1 MKTRYG
7 KFGLAAMLFL
17 LTGCGAGQQ
26 LKKGEEHLAL
36 GEYFDAAAQ
45 FKLAY
50 QKTPAKERE
59 KRGKIAER
67 MAFCYEKTNQ
77 TPKAIAAFR
86 NMGRYRKMTV
96 EERLRFGRLLLKG
109 GQYKEAEKLFQ
120 ALHKENRDDSILIGN
135 GLQSARMAPAW
146 KKNGSRYQVR
156 RMPMLNSRR
165 AEYSPM
171 LVGDQSDVLYFTST
185 RNDAQGDGPSGI
197 TGTKPGDI
205 FRSTKDAK
213 GNWQK
218 PEPVA
223 GGLNTAFDEGACVFS
238 PDQRTM
244 YLTQCEE
251 DAANPR
257 MAQIM
262 TSAMQDAQWGKAEK
276 LEISSDTLSSFAHP
290 AVSPDGK
297 WLYFTSNMPGG
308 EGGLDIWRVAITAHG
323 LGGVENLGKPINT
336 PGNEEFPSFR
346 PNGDLYFSSDGHPGM
361 GGLDIYIARY
371 DKVRQTYTLSH
382 PGYPLNS
389 MADDFGMTFEGFKNK
404 GYFASN
410 RDDGHGWDHLYA
422 FENPEIVQTIKG
434 WVYEIDGY
442 ELPQAQVYL
451 VGNDGTNMR
460 LSVKGD
466 GSFTQEVH
474 PGVDYVMLATCKGY
488 LNHKEETQVI
498 PRKESF
504 EQVIQFPLASITAP
518 VLIDN
523 IFYDLNKATLRPESA
538 QALDKLVQL
547 LNDNPHVAI
556 ELGAHCD
563 YRGTAEYNRQL
574 SQRRAEAVVN
584 YLIEKGISAQRLAAK
599 GYGKAMPKTANRKLT
614 EKYAWLKQGDELTEA
629 FIEKQTK
636 ENQEICNQL
645 NRRTEFRVTKTTFG
659 LLDKDGKLIKDALK
673 AAKKENTADE
683 NYMIEE

>member
-109 GQYKEAEKLFQ
+109 GQYKEAEKQFQ
-120 ALHKENRDDSILIGN
+120 ALHEENRDDSILIGN
-135 GLQSARMAPAW
+135 GLQSARMAPVW

-171 LVGDQSDVLYFTST
+171 LVGDQSEILYFTST

-404 GYFASN
+404 GYFTSN
-410 RDDGHGWDHLYA
+410 RNDGHGWDHLYA

>member
-109 GQYKEAEKLFQ
+109 GQYKEAEKQFQ
-120 ALHKENRDDSILIGN
+120 ALHEENRDDSILIGN
-135 GLQSARMAPAW
+135 GLQSARMAPVW

-171 LVGDQSDVLYFTST
+171 LVGDQSEILYFTST

-404 GYFASN
+404 GYFTSN
-410 RDDGHGWDHLYA
+410 RNDGHGWDHLYA

-673 AAKKENTADE
+673 ATKKENTADE